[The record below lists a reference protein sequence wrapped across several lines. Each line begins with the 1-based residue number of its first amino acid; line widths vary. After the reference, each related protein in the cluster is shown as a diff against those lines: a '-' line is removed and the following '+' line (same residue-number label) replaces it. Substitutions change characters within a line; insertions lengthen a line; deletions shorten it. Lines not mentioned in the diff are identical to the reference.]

1 MLSRIKAHSEKKD
14 THVQRKC
21 AIWRIALYKCIL
33 RTTIISQ
40 RRPFFKIFFLEIVA
54 CPIIWAQQLCKL
66 TTTNWKWTEIF
77 CQLRK
82 RYYQKKIL
90 LFQWYK
96 KQHEKEIAAWRLG
109 CSTILMLLEIL
120 WVFDKY
126 LPQPCFPE
134 WHENREIIQRD
145 VKNIFPSIKSNSL
158 FSLLSLPLEIL
169 WVFDKYLL
177 PEKRNDTKTENHT
190 ELSNVYFSQN
200 PKYDAF
206 KFLNWTFICLLTMF
220 IAKPGFFCN
229 KNHSSLQFF

>member
-1 MLSRIKAHSEKKD
+1 MLSRIKALSERKD

-54 CPIIWAQQLCKL
+54 CPIVWAQLLCKINNYKL
-66 TTTNWKWTEIF
+66 KMNWNLLSIAQKI
-77 CQLRK
+77 LS
-82 RYYQKKIL
+82 KKIL
-90 LFQWYK
+90 LENFQWYK

-169 WVFDKYLL
+169 WVFDKYLSQPCFL
-177 PEKRNDTKTENHT
+177 KKEITQKQEIIQSCQMYIFPQTQNTI
-190 ELSNVYFSQN
+190 LS
-200 PKYDAF
+200 
-206 KFLNWTFICLLTMF
+206 NWTFSFHLF
-220 IAKPGFFCN
+220 IDNVYC
-229 KNHSSLQFF
+229 